1 MQRNIGHRL
10 RNFLLA
16 ARCLPTRSRAH
27 KRQVHL
33 LAALS
38 CAAIFQ
44 SGIAHAQTPTADFY
58 RGKTIRII
66 AGAAAGAA
74 YDFMA
79 RVLANH
85 YGRYIPG
92 QPAFIVEN
100 MPGAGS
106 IIMLNYLANRAPQD
120 GTAIGL
126 ALGGVIHEPR
136 LNALSRDGKNVQFD
150 ATKFGWLGSPA
161 QQPLIYVVWHQTP
174 FVTFADLQKQ
184 EATFATTSRSG
195 DNFVIPV
202 FTNQA
207 LGTKLKLV
215 QGYKGVNDIFHAME
229 QGEVQGTGMILASLL
244 AKQDWIRDRKARVL
258 MQFGAGRN
266 RLIPDVPTAIETLQ
280 DESAKTMLRIYAQKY
295 STTYPFLLPAGVPPE
310 RLTALQDAFDAA
322 MKDERLIA
330 DARKFGIDIDPVRGV
345 EIEKIVAEVATLPA
359 DIVDRLRGL
368 INPP

>member
-1 MQRNIGHRL
+1 MRKTIQHRGVNL
-10 RNFLLA
+10 TAAALLCAAVLHCSA
-16 ARCLPTRSRAH
+16 AR
-27 KRQVHL
+27 
-33 LAALS
+33 
-38 CAAIFQ
+38 
-44 SGIAHAQTPTADFY
+44 AQDQTAEFY
-58 RGKTIRII
+58 RGKTIRLIV
-66 AGAAAGAA
+66 GAAAGAA

-79 RVLANH
+79 RVLASH

-92 QPAFIVEN
+92 NPNFVVEN

-106 IIMLNYLANRAPQD
+106 IVMLNYLANRAAKD
-120 GTAIGL
+120 GSAIGL
-126 ALGGVIHEPR
+126 SLGGVIHEPR

-150 ATKFGWLGSPA
+150 ASKFGWLGSPA

-174 FVTFADLQKQ
+174 FQTFADLQQQ

-244 AKQDWIRDRKARVL
+244 AKQDWIRDKKARVL
-258 MQFGAGRN
+258 MQFGATRN
-266 RLIPDVPTAIETLQ
+266 RLIPDVPTAVEVLK
-280 DESAKTMLRIYAQKY
+280 DERAKQMLRVYAQKY
-295 STTYPFLLPAGVPPE
+295 STTYPFMVPAGTPSE
-310 RLTALQDAFDAA
+310 RLRALQEAFDMA
-322 MKDERLIA
+322 MKDEKLIA

-345 EIEKIVAEVATLPA
+345 EIEKIVADVAALPG
-359 DIVDRLRGL
+359 DVVEELRGL

>member
-1 MQRNIGHRL
+1 MRGIGRHRTL
-10 RNFLLA
+10 KIPA
-16 ARCLPTRSRAH
+16 
-27 KRQVHL
+27 
-33 LAALS
+33 AALL
-38 CAAIFQ
+38 CAAVLL
-44 SGIAHAQTPTADFY
+44 SGPARAQTQQDAVAQFY
-58 RGKTIRII
+58 KGKTIRLIV
-66 AGAAAGAA
+66 GAAAGAA

-79 RVLANH
+79 RVLATH
-85 YGRYIPG
+85 YGKYIPG
-92 QPAFIVEN
+92 NPSFVVEN

-106 IIMLNYLANRAPQD
+106 IVMLNYLAVRAPQD

-126 ALGGVIHEPR
+126 SLGGVIHEPR

-174 FVTFADLQKQ
+174 FQTFADIQKQ

-258 MQFGAGRN
+258 MQFGATRN
-266 RLIPDVPTAIETLQ
+266 RLIPDVPTAIEVLQ
-280 DESAKTMLRIYAQKY
+280 DEKTKQMLRIYAQKY
-295 STTYPFLLPAGVPPE
+295 ATTYPFMLPSGTPPE
-310 RLTALQDAFDAA
+310 RLRALQQAFDAA
-322 MKDERLIA
+322 MKDEALVA
-330 DARKFGIDIDPVRGV
+330 DARKFGIDIDPVRGE
-345 EIEKIVAEVATLPA
+345 EIEKIVAEVAKLPG
-359 DIVDRLRGL
+359 DVVEQLRGL

>member
-1 MQRNIGHRL
+1 MTPFANIIAAA
-10 RNFLLA
+10 FLCAAVLQSNA
-16 ARCLPTRSRAH
+16 ARAQDS
-27 KRQVHL
+27 
-33 LAALS
+33 AAE
-38 CAAIFQ
+38 
-44 SGIAHAQTPTADFY
+44 FY
-58 RGKTIRII
+58 RGKTIRLIV
-66 AGAAAGAA
+66 GAAAGAA

-79 RVLANH
+79 RVLASH

-92 QPAFIVEN
+92 QPAFVVEN

-106 IIMLNYLANRAPQD
+106 IVMLNYLANRAAKD

-126 ALGGVIHEPR
+126 SLGGVIHEPR
-136 LNALSRDGKNVQFD
+136 LNALSRDGKNVHFD
-150 ATKFGWLGSPA
+150 AEKFGWLGSPA

-174 FVTFADLQKQ
+174 FQSFADLQKQ

-244 AKQDWIRDRKARVL
+244 AKQDWIRDKKARVL
-258 MQFGAGRN
+258 MQFGATRN
-266 RLIPDVPTAIETLQ
+266 RLIPDVPTAIEVLQ
-280 DESAKTMLRIYAQKY
+280 DENARQMLRVYAQKY
-295 STTYPFLLPAGVPPE
+295 STTYPFLLPAGVPAE
-310 RLTALQDAFDAA
+310 RLRALQDAFDAA
-322 MKDERLIA
+322 MKDEKLIA

-345 EIEKIVAEVATLPA
+345 EIEKLVAEVATLPG
-359 DIVDRLRGL
+359 DVVEQLKGL

>member
-1 MQRNIGHRL
+1 MRVIAGICGHR
-10 RNFLLA
+10 A
-16 ARCLPTRSRAH
+16 ACF
-27 KRQVHL
+27 
-33 LAALS
+33 AATLIASILQLS
-38 CAAIFQ
+38 PAAN
-44 SGIAHAQTPTADFY
+44 AQQRTQDAVADFY
-58 RGKTIRII
+58 RGKTIRLIV
-66 AGAAAGAA
+66 GTAAGAA

-79 RVLANH
+79 RVMANH
-85 YGRYIPG
+85 YGRHIPG
-92 QPAFIVEN
+92 NPNFVVEN

-106 IIMLNYLANRAPQD
+106 IVMLNYLAVRAPQD

-126 ALGGVIHEPR
+126 SLGGVIHEPR

-150 ATKFGWLGSPA
+150 AAKFGWIGSPA

-174 FVTFADLQKQ
+174 FQTFADLQKQ

-258 MQFGAGRN
+258 MQFGATRN
-266 RLIPDVPTAIETLQ
+266 RLIPDVPTAIE
-280 DESAKTMLRIYAQKY
+280 MLR
-295 STTYPFLLPAGVPPE
+295 
-310 RLTALQDAFDAA
+310 
-322 MKDERLIA
+322 DER
-330 DARKFGIDIDPVRGV
+330 GG
-345 EIEKIVAEVATLPA
+345 
-359 DIVDRLRGL
+359 RGL
-368 INPP
+368 RHQRQLIQL